1 MANFRPS
8 RIIPSIAISLALLGA
23 LTGCGTDKA
32 DGGSTSPGLRLPTA
46 TVSAMSIP
54 RVYSMPGT
62 VISDDRIE
70 LSSRVVGF
78 IQFLDVREGQHVFQD
93 ELLVQIDPAEI
104 NETIRQA
111 QAAVMAAW
119 KDLGDATRDVENY
132 EALASSGAIAT
143 DTLRKARVR
152 HDIAQAIL
160 SKAEAGLAGAQA
172 QQSYAEIRS
181 PVDGVVII
189 RHKQRGDMATTGS
202 PILTIESRQVLLFRI
217 FVPEGHVNQ
226 FSPSLNV
233 KVTIDALPGRGIDG
247 HVLRIIPSGD
257 PTTRRYQVDVALP
270 PDPDLLPGM
279 FGRAEIILGSD
290 QAVAVPRRALIQ
302 RGGLDGV
309 FVIDEN
315 GAARFRWLRFGRE
328 WTDLVEITA
337 GLSEGEKIIL
347 ASDPRVK
354 DGVRIATDG
363 EGAK

>member
-1 MANFRPS
+1 MINFRPF
-8 RIIPSIAISLALLGA
+8 RVIPSAAVSVALIGILA
-23 LTGCGTDKA
+23 GCGTDKA
-32 DGGSTSPGLRLPTA
+32 DGGIASSGLRLPTA
-46 TVSAMSIP
+46 IVSAMSIP

-78 IQFLDVREGQHVFQD
+78 IQYLDVREGQHVSKD

-111 QAAVMAAW
+111 QATVEAAW
-119 KDLGDATRDVENY
+119 KDLGDATRDVEKY

-143 DTLRKARVR
+143 DTLRKAKVR
-152 HDIAQAIL
+152 HDIAQATL
-160 SKAEAGLAGAQA
+160 SKAEAGLAGTQA

-189 RHKQRGDMATTGS
+189 RHKQRGDMAMTGS

-217 FVPEGHVNQ
+217 FVPESQLSQ
-226 FSPSLNV
+226 FSPSLDV
-233 KVTIDALPGRGIDG
+233 KVKIDALPGRDIDG

-279 FGRAEIILGSD
+279 FGRAEIVLGSD
-290 QAVAVPRRALIQ
+290 QAVAVPHRALIQ

-309 FVIDEN
+309 FVID
-315 GAARFRWLRFGRE
+315 GDGTARFRWLRFGRE
-328 WTDLVEITA
+328 WNGLVKITA
-337 GLSEGEKIIL
+337 GLSEGEKILL
-347 ASDPRVK
+347 AADPRVK
-354 DGVRIATDG
+354 DGVRITTDDDG
-363 EGAK
+363 VK